1 MSCNLSVG
9 LLPPLIALTPLLCA
23 SHFKS
28 ILLQVSKY
36 SEDMADIVVHLVIA
50 NPEEVG
56 TRRTLPENHT
66 CVLLIGDE
74 DNRVVY
80 KRKIM

>member
-1 MSCNLSVG
+1 M
-9 LLPPLIALTPLLCA
+9 IAFNPLLCD
-23 SHFKS
+23 SHFYS
-28 ILLQVSKY
+28 LVHVLQVSKY

-50 NPEEVG
+50 NPEQVSM
-56 TRRTLPENHT
+56 RRTLPENHT

-74 DNRVVY
+74 DNRVVC

>member
-9 LLPPLIALTPLLCA
+9 LLPPLIAFTPLLCA

-28 ILLQVSKY
+28 FLLQVSKY

-56 TRRTLPENHT
+56 TRKTLPENHT

-74 DNRVVY
+74 DNGVVY

>member
-1 MSCNLSVG
+1 
-9 LLPPLIALTPLLCA
+9 
-23 SHFKS
+23 
-28 ILLQVSKY
+28 
-36 SEDMADIVVHLVIA
+36 MADIVVHLVIA
-50 NPEEVG
+50 NPEQVS